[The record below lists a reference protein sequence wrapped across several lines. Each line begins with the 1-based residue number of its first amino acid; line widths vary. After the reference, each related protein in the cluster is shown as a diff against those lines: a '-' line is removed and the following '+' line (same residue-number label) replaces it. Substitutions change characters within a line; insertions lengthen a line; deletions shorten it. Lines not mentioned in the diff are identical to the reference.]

1 MKFPPPGQKGI
12 VASGP
17 LTRRFASALGPRRSR
32 HLLAQLGALVRAL
45 PVAKVSCSTKDCE
58 LRAEKVIPIG
68 FESEQQAY
76 LDFSD
81 SALALRLYLPL
92 LDQSGAKWSLVW
104 WNPSEKDPIKEQI
117 LLFPG
122 DCAR

>member
-1 MKFPPPGQKGI
+1 MKFPQAGQKGI

-17 LTRRFASALGPRRSR
+17 LTKRFATSMGPRQTR
-32 HLLAQLGALVRAL
+32 HILAQLGKLVQVL
-45 PVAKVSCSTKDCE
+45 PEAKVSCEGSGCLLT
-58 LRAEKVIPIG
+58 AEKNIPIA
-68 FESEQQAY
+68 FEEERVAY
-76 LDFSD
+76 LDFSNA
-81 SALALRLYLPL
+81 SLAMRLYLPE

-104 WNPSEKDPIKEQI
+104 WNPGEKNPIKEQI